1 MFHHCKRLIPIV
13 PWRGFLVNQQHPG
26 PVIRNFWSLYRPS
39 DMRSVFRDM
48 DKALERFERDV
59 IDHFPFRRILP
70 RSIPIQGIVQRGDVY
85 RVNVDVDGFKPEEI
99 NISMKDN
106 ILVIRARMERKGE
119 DGSKF
124 QQEFTREMTL
134 PEEVDPTSLKS
145 FLGNDGVLSIE
156 ASYKPEAKPKEI
168 PVSR

>member
-1 MFHHCKRLIPIV
+1 MV

-39 DMRSVFRDM
+39 GVRSVFRDIDRAM
-48 DKALERFERDV
+48 ERFEKDM
-59 IDHFPFRRILP
+59 IDHFPFRRLLP
-70 RSIPIQGIVQRGDVY
+70 RSIPIQGVIQRGDVY

-99 NISMKDN
+99 NISMKEN
-106 ILVIRARMERKGE
+106 TLVIGAKMERKSE

-134 PEEVDPTSLKS
+134 PEEVDLTTLKS

-156 ASYKPEAKPKEI
+156 ASYKSEAKPKEI
-168 PVSR
+168 PVSRE

>member
-1 MFHHCKRLIPIV
+1 MVSR
-13 PWRGFLVNQQHPG
+13 RGFLVNQQHPG

-99 NISMKDN
+99 NISMKEN
-106 ILVIRARMERKGE
+106 ILVIGARMERKGE

-168 PVSR
+168 PVSRE